1 MDDYI
6 CIMAEELIITSNLSK
21 EEKYREIYPQIFAL
35 IQGEDDLIASLAN
48 IMSAL
53 KYSFSWLWV
62 GVYFVKGRELV
73 LGPFQGPIACTRIQL
88 GRGVSGTAWHKKE
101 IIIVPDVNEFPDHI
115 ICNAAS
121 KSEIVLPVLNKNKEV
136 ALILDI
142 DSDKLNDF
150 DEIDKKY
157 LSKIVQL
164 IEPLL

>member
-1 MDDYI
+1 
-6 CIMAEELIITSNLSK
+6 MAEELLITNNLTK
-21 EEKYREIYPQIFAL
+21 EEKYKELYPQIFAL

-53 KYSFSWLWV
+53 KYGFEWLWV
-62 GVYFVKGRELV
+62 GVYFVKGNELV

-88 GRGVSGTAWHKKE
+88 GRGVSGTAWHKNE

-121 KSEIVLPVLNKNKEV
+121 KSEIVLPILNKDGNV
-136 ALILDI
+136 ALILDV

-150 DEIDKKY
+150 DEVDEKY
-157 LSKIVQL
+157 LSKIVQI

>member
-1 MDDYI
+1 
-6 CIMAEELIITSNLSK
+6 MAEELIISNNLSK
-21 EEKYREIYPQIFAL
+21 EEKYKELYPQIFAL

-53 KYSFSWLWV
+53 KYGFGWLWV
-62 GVYFVKGRELV
+62 GVYFVKGKELV

-88 GRGVSGTAWHKKE
+88 GRGVSGTAWHKNE

-121 KSEIVLPVLNKNKEV
+121 KSEIVFPVLNKNNEV

-150 DEIDKKY
+150 DEIDKEY

>member
-1 MDDYI
+1 
-6 CIMAEELIITSNLSK
+6 MAEELLITNNLTK
-21 EEKYREIYPQIFAL
+21 EEKYKELYPQIFAL

-53 KYSFSWLWV
+53 KYGFEWLWV
-62 GVYFVKGRELV
+62 GVYFVKGNELV

-88 GRGVSGTAWHKKE
+88 GRGVSGTAWHKNE

-121 KSEIVLPVLNKNKEV
+121 KSEIVLPILNKNGNV
-136 ALILDI
+136 ALILDV

-150 DEIDKKY
+150 DEVDEKY
-157 LSKIVQL
+157 LSKIVQI

>member
-1 MDDYI
+1 
-6 CIMAEELIITSNLSK
+6 MAEELIISNDLSK
-21 EEKYREIYPQIFAL
+21 EEKYKELYPQIFAL

-53 KYSFSWLWV
+53 KYGFEWLWV
-62 GVYFVKGRELV
+62 GVYFVKGNELV

-88 GRGVSGTAWHKKE
+88 GRGVSGTAWHKNE

-121 KSEIVLPVLNKNKEV
+121 KSEIVLPILNKDGNV
-136 ALILDI
+136 ALILDV

-150 DEIDKKY
+150 DEVDEKY
-157 LSKIVQL
+157 LSKIVQI

>member
-1 MDDYI
+1 
-6 CIMAEELIITSNLSK
+6 MAEELIISESLSK
-21 EEKYREIYPQIFAL
+21 EDKYKELIPQIHAL
-35 IQGEDDLIASLAN
+35 IQGETDLIASLAN

-53 KYSFSWLWV
+53 KYSFNWLWV
-62 GVYFVKGRELV
+62 GVYFVKNGELV

-101 IIIVPDVNEFPDHI
+101 IIIVPDVNQFPDHI

-121 KSEIVLPVLNKNKEV
+121 KSEIVFPILNKNSDV

-150 DEIDKKY
+150 DKIDEEY

-164 IEPLL
+164 IAPLL